1 MRKSK
6 LTLHRET
13 LRHLSSRG
21 LRGAQGA
28 SAQECGGSGNTT
40 CQSDISNCLSNL
52 VPGFCD
58 PSLNT
63 ECVSRCLACPDTGG
77 PGSVYC

>member
-13 LRHLSSRG
+13 LRQLAAG
-21 LRGAQGA
+21 NLFGARGA

-40 CQSDISNCLSNL
+40 CQSDLSNCLSNY
-52 VPGFCD
+52 PGFCN
-58 PSLNT
+58 PSNDT
-63 ECVSRCLACPDTGG
+63 ECASRCIACPDTGG
-77 PGSVYC
+77 PSVYC

>member
-6 LTLHRET
+6 LMLHRET
-13 LRHLSSRG
+13 LRHLSARG
-21 LRGAQGA
+21 LRVAQGA

-40 CQSDISNCLSNL
+40 CQSDISYCLSNI
-52 VPGFCD
+52 PGFCD
-58 PSLNT
+58 PSNNT

-77 PGSVYC
+77 VGSVFC